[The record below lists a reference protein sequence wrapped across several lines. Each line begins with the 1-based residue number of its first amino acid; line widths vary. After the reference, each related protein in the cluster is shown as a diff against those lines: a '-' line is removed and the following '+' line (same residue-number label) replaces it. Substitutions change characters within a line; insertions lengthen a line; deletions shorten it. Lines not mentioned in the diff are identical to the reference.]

1 METQPVRSV
10 CIVYTGDG
18 KGKTTAAFGLC
29 MRAAGHGKKSLIIQ
43 FMKGPG
49 NKYGEALLAWERIP
63 EIKVVK
69 SGRDCFV
76 SKEKPDPEDVR
87 LAMGGLSLAEEAVAS
102 GEYHIVV
109 LDEINVAMN
118 YGLVP
123 VERVLRLMK
132 NRNPNTHVV
141 LTGRYAPPEVIEAA
155 DTVTEMRLVKHHY
168 YQGVPALES
177 VEF

>member
-1 METQPVRSV
+1 MEKGKRTSL

-29 MRAAGHGKKSLIIQ
+29 MRAAGHGKKSLVIQ
-43 FMKGPG
+43 FMKGSG
-49 NKYGEALLAWERIP
+49 NKYGEAVLAAERIP

-76 SKEKPDPEDVR
+76 SRDKPHPDDIR
-87 LAMGGLSLAEEAVAS
+87 LAAEGLALAEESVAS
-102 GEYHIVV
+102 GQYHIVV
-109 LDEINVAMN
+109 LDEINVAID

-123 VERVLRLMK
+123 IERVLRLIN
-132 NRNPNTHVV
+132 NRNPATHVV
-141 LTGRYAPPEVIEAA
+141 LTGRYARPEIIEAA

-168 YQGVPALES
+168 YNGVPALES